1 MYAPELVKTYAE
13 TAVALDHQHTFVVHG
28 AGLDEVAVHGET
40 QVAEIKNGKIDYFT
54 LTPEDFGLKT
64 QSLESL
70 RGGESQENAPISDR
84 TFTR

>member
-1 MYAPELVKTYAE
+1 M
-13 TAVALDHQHTFVVHG
+13 VHG

-40 QVAEIKNGKIDYFT
+40 QVAEIKKGKFDYFT

-70 RGGESQENAPISDR
+70 RGGDHKKTLNIWPHFYKVKAKLNTLMR
-84 TFTR
+84 